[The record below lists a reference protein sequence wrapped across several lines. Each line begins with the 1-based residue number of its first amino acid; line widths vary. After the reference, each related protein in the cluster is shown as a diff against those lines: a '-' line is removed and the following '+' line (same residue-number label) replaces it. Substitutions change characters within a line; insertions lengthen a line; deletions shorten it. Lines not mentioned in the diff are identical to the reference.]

1 LVLGSGTAVAIAG
14 AVAAFIGLGAAAYAV
29 DGPAVIHAQIATA
42 ELPATASVPP
52 RKGLKPF
59 VSVVGPKAPSTKGAN
74 PKTTAKHEVN
84 QQTKTGSALG
94 GLCATAERQR
104 EVETAL
110 SSLVPYRNVSVDGR
124 QSPSD
129 CAIIRAFQR
138 RFGVEPVDGR
148 ADTTT
153 ADVARRIAASS
164 TRHRLARCG
173 ATAGVTA
180 CVDLTLQTVW
190 VVRDGALVLGPTV
203 VRTGFRGYTTPV
215 GTYRINKREPQEWS
229 DPYEV
234 WLPYWQRF
242 IGGIGF
248 HETTSYLHDA
258 TLGSHGCVN
267 LLQGDAVEMWN
278 LLSLD
283 STVRTF
289 GRRPGT

>member
-1 LVLGSGTAVAIAG
+1 MSGSGTAVAIAG
-14 AVAAFIGLGAAAYAV
+14 AIAAFIGLGAAAYAV

-42 ELPATASVPP
+42 ETPAAVSVPT
-52 RKGLKPF
+52 RKSLKPF
-59 VSVVGPKAPSTKGAN
+59 VTVVGSTATSTNGTNPIPSPKQVVDRSAKAN
-74 PKTTAKHEVN
+74 A
-84 QQTKTGSALG
+84 SSG
-94 GLCATAERQR
+94 GLCAATERQR
-104 EVETAL
+104 DVETAL
-110 SSLVPYRNVSVDGR
+110 SSLGPYQNVRVDGR

-129 CAIIRAFQR
+129 CAIIRSFQQ
-138 RFGVEPVDGR
+138 RFGVEPADGS
-148 ADTTT
+148 ADATT

-180 CVDLTLQTVW
+180 CVDLSLQTVW
-190 VVRDGALVLGPTV
+190 VVRDGAVVLGPTV
-203 VRTGFRGYTTPV
+203 VRTGFRGYTTPA
-215 GTYRINKREPQEWS
+215 GTYSINKREPREWS

-242 IGGIGF
+242 VGGIGF

-258 TLGSHGCVN
+258 ARGSHGCVN

-278 LLSLD
+278 LLGMGSA
-283 STVRTF
+283 VRTF

>member
-1 LVLGSGTAVAIAG
+1 MSGSGTAVAIAG
-14 AVAAFIGLGAAAYAV
+14 AVATFIGLGAAAYAV
-29 DGPAVIHAQIATA
+29 DGPAVIRAQIAAA
-42 ELPATASVPP
+42 EVPAAVSAPP
-52 RKGLKPF
+52 RKSLKPF
-59 VSVVGPKAPSTKGAN
+59 VTVVGSKATSTNGAN
-74 PKTTAKHEVN
+74 SIPSPNKAVDRPATA
-84 QQTKTGSALG
+84 GSAAG
-94 GLCATAERQR
+94 GLCAATDRQR

-110 SSLVPYRNVSVDGR
+110 ASLSPYRDVSVDGR

-129 CAIIRAFQR
+129 CAIIQRFQQ
-138 RFGVEPVDGR
+138 RFGVEPADGR
-148 ADTTT
+148 ADATT

-180 CVDLTLQTVW
+180 CVDLSLQTVW

-203 VRTGFRGYTTPV
+203 VRTGFRGYTTPA

-242 IGGIGF
+242 VDGIGF

-258 TLGSHGCVN
+258 ARGSHGCVN

-278 LLSLD
+278 LLRMG